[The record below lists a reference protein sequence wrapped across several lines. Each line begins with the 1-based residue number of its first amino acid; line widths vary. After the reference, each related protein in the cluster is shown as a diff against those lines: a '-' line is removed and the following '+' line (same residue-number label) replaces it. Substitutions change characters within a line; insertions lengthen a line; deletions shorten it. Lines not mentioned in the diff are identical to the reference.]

1 MGEKSFGKGSV
12 QTVIPLGKYG
22 AMRLT
27 TARYYTPSG
36 RSIQAK
42 GIEPD
47 IEVRQAKLEVVE
59 SGGFGMT
66 EAELKGALKNETA
79 EEKKAEKDRQLSP
92 EDLSDYQLLRAIDM
106 VKALKLY
113 SENDSGK

>member
-1 MGEKSFGKGSV
+1 
-12 QTVIPLGKYG
+12 
-22 AMRLT
+22 
-27 TARYYTPSG
+27 
-36 RSIQAK
+36 
-42 GIEPD
+42 
-47 IEVRQAKLEVVE
+47 
-59 SGGFGMT
+59 MT

-79 EEKKAEKDRQLSP
+79 EEKKAEKDRRLSP

>member
-1 MGEKSFGKGSV
+1 
-12 QTVIPLGKYG
+12 
-22 AMRLT
+22 MRLT
-27 TARYYTPSG
+27 TARYSTPSG

-47 IEVRQAKLEVVE
+47 IEVKQAKLEVVE